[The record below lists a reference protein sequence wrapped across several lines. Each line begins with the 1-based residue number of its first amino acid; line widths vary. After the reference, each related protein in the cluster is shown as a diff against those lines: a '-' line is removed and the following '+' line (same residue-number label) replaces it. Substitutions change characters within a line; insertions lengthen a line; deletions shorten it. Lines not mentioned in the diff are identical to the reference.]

1 MNFHGGQSSLP
12 ELPLR
17 SGYYY
22 PVGGAI
28 ASTNA
33 ALNNGVLRV
42 GPFYVPTP
50 TSFSLIGI
58 SVATGADADFRLGVY
73 RDNGGIPGA
82 LLLDAGVVSA
92 AASGAKEVAISL
104 ALPAGLV
111 WVGGTVQN
119 QVAAPTMRTST
130 SPVVGIGTPDNA
142 VGSSSPKGFQV
153 TGVTG
158 ALPDPFGTPAASSDV
173 PRVYLRV
180 A

>member
-1 MNFHGGQSSLP
+1 MRIAGSSSP
-12 ELPLR
+12 AAELPLR
-17 SGYYY
+17 SGYFY

-42 GPFYVPTP
+42 GPFYVPAP
-50 TSFSLIGI
+50 TTFNLIGI
-58 SVATGADADFRLGVY
+58 SVATLGDADFRLGVY
-73 RDNGGIPGA
+73 RDAGGIPGS
-82 LLLDAGVVSA
+82 LFLDAGLVSTGT
-92 AASGAKEVAISL
+92 SGAKELAISL
-104 ALPAGLV
+104 AVPTGLI
-111 WVGGTVQN
+111 WVGGAVQN
-119 QVAAPTMRTST
+119 QVSAPTMRTST
-130 SPVVGIGTPDNA
+130 SPIVGIGTPDNA

-153 TGVTG
+153 TGITG